1 MFHSKSKSCI
11 LMIVAEQVE
20 ASEATL
26 TADVAGA
33 QDINMYHNLCA
44 SSPGGLI
51 VLGSCANVA
60 KSAIFISRLSF
71 LSPPLLSIFFLLLPL
86 FLSPSFPLLYFP
98 PLFSCPPFPF
108 PSVPFS
114 LFPFSSSFLLIDVS
128 MLTCQLPLAA
138 PPFTL
143 HSPLLPLYQLPQPV
157 SSSYRRIDNGVF
169 KCSPAVLISAPFL
182 FCIYNINLQLTINFD
197 I

>member
-1 MFHSKSKSCI
+1 MFHSKSKFCI
-11 LMIVAEQVE
+11 LMIVAEQAE

-26 TADVAGA
+26 TANVAGA
-33 QDINMYHNLCA
+33 QDINLYHMCIK
-44 SSPGGLI
+44 PCGLI

-114 LFPFSSSFLLIDVS
+114 LFPFSSSFLLLDVF

-169 KCSPAVLISAPFL
+169 KCSPTVLISAPFL
-182 FCIYNINLQLTINFD
+182 FVFII
-197 I
+197 